1 MIIFTLKT
9 KLSIKEYL
17 TMNNNRHYPVFT
29 LLATA
34 ALAAITLIL
43 LFNNFI
49 LIGTLAALATVSF
62 EIWKFTFGRIR

>member
-1 MIIFTLKT
+1 MT
-9 KLSIKEYL
+9 
-17 TMNNNRHYPVFT
+17 NNIYYPVLT

-43 LFNNFI
+43 LSNNFF

>member
-1 MIIFTLKT
+1 MI
-9 KLSIKEYL
+9 
-17 TMNNNRHYPVFT
+17 NNRYYPVLT

-43 LFNNFI
+43 LSNNFL
-49 LIGTLAALATVSF
+49 LIGTLAALTTISF

>member
-1 MIIFTLKT
+1 
-9 KLSIKEYL
+9 
-17 TMNNNRHYPVFT
+17 MNNKYYPELT

-49 LIGTLAALATVSF
+49 LLGTLAALVTISF
-62 EIWKFTFGRIR
+62 EIWKFIFGRIR